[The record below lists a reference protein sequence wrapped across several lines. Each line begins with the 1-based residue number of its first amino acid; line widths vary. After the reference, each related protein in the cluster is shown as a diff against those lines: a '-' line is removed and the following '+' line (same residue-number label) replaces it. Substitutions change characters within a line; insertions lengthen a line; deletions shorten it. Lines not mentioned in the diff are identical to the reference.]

1 MVIQNGLNCM
11 PYKDRGK
18 SHTYIYARD
27 QFVKNISCGYKMVTV
42 IRVRLTAVAIGDRM
56 VTVKGGRASRRK
68 AGSLSEAGSP
78 YIEK

>member
-42 IRVRLTAVAIGDRM
+42 IRLRLLSLFGGATIM
-56 VTVKGGRASRRK
+56 TMKGAASHRREAGR
-68 AGSLSEAGSP
+68 LSEAGSP
-78 YIEK
+78 YFEN